1 MNKPR
6 AVNRAGILTRQVP
19 DVNRDSCAGCMYS
32 AYTASLGIRND
43 CKYPPRS
50 LGAPERNCD
59 ERKSIYIEATPEAW
73 AQYIMSKI
81 RHNLG
86 ESS

>member
-19 DVNRDSCAGCMYS
+19 DMEPGSCTGCMYC
-32 AYTASLGIRND
+32 TATKTRGLAND
-43 CKYPPRS
+43 CTYPPRS
-50 LGAPERNCD
+50 LGAPERHCV

-73 AQYIMSKI
+73 AQYLMSKI

-86 ESS
+86 EPS